1 MSNQPIRVKIDVT
14 KIDKSALFK
23 GAKGTY
29 LDVTLWPTPDSQYG
43 DDYRATQ
50 DIGKE
55 RREKGEKGPIIGN
68 AKLMEGAY
76 HGRQQPA
83 KPLPTRPA
91 PVAAERQAMQ
101 TSDDGEGYIPF

>member
-43 DDYRATQ
+43 DYYRATQ

-55 RREKGEKGPIIGN
+55 RREQGEKGPIIGN
-68 AKLMEGAY
+68 AKLMPSQNSGGQRTA
-76 HGRQQPA
+76 A
-83 KPLPTRPA
+83 PLPHRPA
-91 PVAAERQAMQ
+91 PVVAEA
-101 TSDDGEGYIPF
+101 DDQNCVPF

>member
-1 MSNQPIRVKIDVT
+1 MTTQPIRVKLDVT

-55 RREKGEKGPIIGN
+55 RREAGEKGPILGN
-68 AKLMEGAY
+68 AKIM
-76 HGRQQPA
+76 PA
-83 KPLPTRPA
+83 QTGGGQ
-91 PVAAERQAMQ
+91 RQAAPPPQ
-101 TSDDGEGYIPF
+101 KPQEDADDQDCVPF

>member
-14 KIDKSALFK
+14 KIDKTALFK

-55 RREKGEKGPIIGN
+55 RREAGEKGPIIGN
-68 AKLMEGAY
+68 AKLM
-76 HGRQQPA
+76 PA
-83 KPLPTRPA
+83 QNAGGQRTAAPLPKRATEEA
-91 PVAAERQAMQ
+91 VQ
-101 TSDDGEGYIPF
+101 TGEETIPF